1 MPMAVEHRIFHTSEA
16 AAEALSALWR
26 ADIVQ
31 MDAGPMRFDVRTAMV
46 GHCGLTELTTTR
58 RLLSSGE
65 RRRDL
70 LTVTP
75 ITAASA
81 GARFRGRELKPGTLL
96 VLDPGGEAVQQVPAG
111 HSQMALSIPLALFRR
126 LARGEHGDDGERFLR
141 WQVVQPSTL
150 AFRRLLDAMQRPLRS
165 PSSGSGGKDA
175 DVRLTSLLL
184 SALAGAESTTDS
196 TSAVRRRS
204 IARQAE
210 DLMRADLSKP
220 PSVLELCEAV
230 GTSRRT
236 LFYAFAELYGVS
248 PSAFLKTLRLHE
260 ARRAIRTAAGH
271 SAIHLIAQA
280 LGFGHP
286 GQFAIDY
293 ARAFGE
299 SPSMTARRSSRRPS
313 R

>member
-1 MPMAVEHRIFHTSEA
+1 MAVEHRIFHTGEA
-16 AAEALSALWR
+16 AAEALGALWR

-31 MDAGPMRFDVRTAMV
+31 MDAGPMRIDVRTAIV
-46 GHCGLTELTTTR
+46 GRCGLTELTTTR
-58 RLLSSGE
+58 QLLSSGE

-75 ITAASA
+75 ITEASA
-81 GARFRGRELKPGTLL
+81 GALFRGRELKPGTLL
-96 VLDPGGEAVQQVPAG
+96 VLDPGGEAIQQVPAG
-111 HSQMALSIPLALFRR
+111 HSQMALSIPLSLFRR
-126 LARGEHGDDGERFLR
+126 LAGVEHGDDGEQFLR

-150 AFRRLLDAMQRPLRS
+150 AYRRFLDAMRRPLRS
-165 PSSGSGGKDA
+165 PARGSGGKDA
-175 DVRLTSLLL
+175 DVRLASLLL
-184 SALAGAESTTDS
+184 SALAGAESTRDS

-210 DLMRADLSKP
+210 ELMRADPSKP

-236 LFYAFAELYGVS
+236 LFYAFQELYGVS

-260 ARRAIRTAAGH
+260 ARRAIRTGVGH
-271 SAIHLIAQA
+271 GGIQLMAQA
-280 LGFGHP
+280 LGFRHP

-299 SPSMTARRSSRRPS
+299 SPSMTARRSSRSPS

>member
-1 MPMAVEHRIFHTSEA
+1 MAVEHRIFHTGEA
-16 AAEALSALWR
+16 ATEALGALWR

-31 MDAGPMRFDVRTAMV
+31 MDAGPMRIDVRTAIV

-58 RLLSSGE
+58 QLLSSGE

-81 GARFRGRELKPGTLL
+81 GARFRGRELKPGALL
-96 VLDPGGEAVQQVPAG
+96 VMDPGGEAVQQVPAG
-111 HSQMALSIPLALFRR
+111 HSQMALSIPLELFRR
-126 LARGEHGDDGERFLR
+126 LTRVEHGDDGERFLR

-150 AFRRLLDAMQRPLRS
+150 AYRRFLYGMRRPLRS
-165 PSSGSGGKDA
+165 PNRGSDGKNA

-184 SALAGAESTTDS
+184 SALAGAESTRDS
-196 TSAVRRRS
+196 TSSVRRRS

-210 DLMRADLSKP
+210 ELMRADPSKP

-236 LFYAFAELYGVS
+236 LFYAFQELYGVS

-271 SAIHLIAQA
+271 GGIHLIAQA
-280 LGFGHP
+280 LGFTHP

-299 SPSMTARRSSRRPS
+299 SPSMTARRSSH
-313 R
+313 